1 MNQFINLHV
10 HSDLSLCDS
19 VTKFNDYVD
28 LAAELGQTAIAST
41 EHGKP
46 MQWVK
51 KKMYCE
57 SKGIKFI
64 HGVECYLT
72 RTLNEKARDNYHTVL
87 LAKNHD
93 GAVELNKVI
102 SVASQPDHFYYS
114 PRMTFDEFLH
124 LSNNIIALSACVASP
139 LNNLSS
145 DDPYFE
151 KLLRRY
157 DYLEIQ
163 PHNADDQKAFNI
175 QLASLAKTY
184 GKPLVATTDV
194 HSLNQYK
201 AECRNILIWDK
212 HGAGYENSDGYDLT
226 YKSYDQMVNAF
237 RIQDCLPES
246 VWMEAIE
253 NTNAIADSVE
263 DWKVDTSLKY
273 PILYGSREEDERM
286 LGETVEK
293 KLQDKLDTGVI
304 PKEQEQAFRDAIAEE
319 MRVFHKVQMAG
330 FMLSEAETISWAK
343 DQGYSIG
350 PGRGSVCGSRIA
362 YVTDITD
369 VNPET
374 WHTVFSRFCNEDR
387 VEVGDIDV
395 DVVDS
400 ERPYYFAHVI
410 ERFGVLK
417 TARVPT
423 FGTLQG
429 KAAIKSICRAFKNQ
443 GKAEYTQEHAE
454 KIIADVEA
462 DIESAKKKYPEV
474 MKYYDGLMDIKI
486 SQSVHAAGIVI
497 SPVTLNDNYGVFEK
511 DGDQVMMI
519 DMDEIHDVGLVKYD
533 FLILRNV
540 TIIRDAYA
548 MLGKPFPKMHEIDW
562 DDQKVWKDML
572 SSPTGIFQ
580 MESPFAFSLL
590 KKFEPHSIFDMSL
603 VTAAVRP
610 SGTSYRDDLMK
621 HIVHHNPSPMID
633 ELLKDNLGY
642 LVYQEDTIR
651 FLQQVCGLS
660 GSQADNVR
668 RAIGRK
674 QVDRLQAALP
684 SILEGYCSKSSSP
697 REKAE
702 EEAKAFLQVIEDSSN
717 YQFGYNHSIAYC
729 LIGYICAYIRYYHP
743 GEFVASLLRNSAND
757 DDTRDATELAQSLG
771 IPIVS
776 PRYGVSKGEYS
787 YDSANKV
794 ISKGIGSIKFLN
806 AGIGDALY
814 EYATTHHPERFVDL
828 LEDPERKCANVAQMQ
843 ILISLDYFRNFGNAN
858 ELSVL
863 FALYQKIADKKSIK
877 PDDFDPEILDVL
889 IKSCRTTTKSGKP
902 LANPTI
908 KDRAKMLRDLEDY
921 VKSRNLPDYDRR
933 RKMKIQREYLGY
945 VDCITNQPEDR
956 RKLLITEVR
965 PSKRKSDGAIW
976 AYIASTTSIGT
987 GKTSELTIFKKT
999 YDDAPIVVDD
1009 IIYADSVQKNSKGYW
1024 NLLSYKI
1031 LKE

>member
-1 MNQFINLHV
+1 M
-10 HSDLSLCDS
+10 
-19 VTKFNDYVD
+19 TKFSDYVD
-28 LAAELGQTAIAST
+28 FAAELGQTAIAST

-46 MQWVK
+46 MQWVR

-93 GAVELNKVI
+93 GAVELNRAI
-102 SVASQPDHFYYS
+102 SVAAQPDHFYYA

-139 LNNLSS
+139 LNNLAP

-163 PHNADDQKAFNI
+163 PHDADDQKAFNI
-175 QLASLAKTY
+175 QLASLARTY

-201 AECRNILIWDK
+201 AECRSILIWDK
-212 HGAGYENSDGYDLT
+212 HGKGYENSDGYDLT

-253 NTNAIADSVE
+253 NTDVIADSIE
-263 DWKVDTSLKY
+263 DWKIDTSLKY

-343 DQGYSIG
+343 DQGYSVG
-350 PGRGSVCGSRIA
+350 PGRGSVCGSRVA

-443 GKAEYTQEHAE
+443 GKAEYTPEYAE

-548 MLGKPFPKMHEIDW
+548 MIGKPFPKMHEIDW
-562 DDQKVWKDML
+562 NDQNVWKDML

-684 SILEGYCSKSSSP
+684 LILEGYCSKSSSP
-697 REKAE
+697 RAQAE
-702 EEAKAFLQVIEDSSN
+702 QEATEFLKVIEDSSN
-717 YQFGYNHSIAYC
+717 YQFG
-729 LIGYICAYIRYYHP
+729 
-743 GEFVASLLRNSAND
+743 
-757 DDTRDATELAQSLG
+757 
-771 IPIVS
+771 
-776 PRYGVSKGEYS
+776 
-787 YDSANKV
+787 
-794 ISKGIGSIKFLN
+794 
-806 AGIGDALY
+806 
-814 EYATTHHPERFVDL
+814 
-828 LEDPERKCANVAQMQ
+828 
-843 ILISLDYFRNFGNAN
+843 
-858 ELSVL
+858 
-863 FALYQKIADKKSIK
+863 
-877 PDDFDPEILDVL
+877 
-889 IKSCRTTTKSGKP
+889 
-902 LANPTI
+902 
-908 KDRAKMLRDLEDY
+908 
-921 VKSRNLPDYDRR
+921 
-933 RKMKIQREYLGY
+933 
-945 VDCITNQPEDR
+945 
-956 RKLLITEVR
+956 
-965 PSKRKSDGAIW
+965 
-976 AYIASTTSIGT
+976 
-987 GKTSELTIFKKT
+987 
-999 YDDAPIVVDD
+999 
-1009 IIYADSVQKNSKGYW
+1009 
-1024 NLLSYKI
+1024 
-1031 LKE
+1031 